1 MLASEFIRSLPHVD
15 WLKLVLSPE
24 AEQFFRD
31 AKTGSDVVD
40 RHGLSIAESL
50 QDGLQVLLW
59 FKLLVLELL
68 LAELN
73 LRRGL
78 WLELLLFV
86 GQILVGICELAFVIF
101 DQEVHSSRTIS
112 FPVGRWMGCDSHD
125 SDAVQL
131 CKVVILKLLGH
142 GPWDQIS

>member
-1 MLASEFIRSLPHVD
+1 M
-15 WLKLVLSPE
+15 
-24 AEQFFRD
+24 
-31 AKTGSDVVD
+31 D

-86 GQILVGICELAFVIF
+86 G
-101 DQEVHSSRTIS
+101 
-112 FPVGRWMGCDSHD
+112 
-125 SDAVQL
+125 
-131 CKVVILKLLGH
+131 
-142 GPWDQIS
+142 